1 MNTNPPGLQNVRQP
15 EHIPLMGG
23 DVYAHFTGAD
33 TAGQSFAAM
42 NVYPPGAGVPPHVH
56 EREDEVFYL
65 EAGELE
71 VLLGTETLHLKAGDS
86 AFLPRGVPHAWKV
99 VSAETARFLL
109 VVTPAGL
116 ENLFR
121 ELSALPPGPPD
132 GAVLGEIAARHG
144 IHFL

>member
-1 MNTNPPGLQNVRQP
+1 
-15 EHIPLMGG
+15 MGG

-33 TAGQSFAAM
+33 TNGQAFAAM
-42 NVYPPGAGVPPHVH
+42 NVYPFGAGVPPHVH
-56 EREDEVFYL
+56 EHEDEVFYV

-71 VLLGTETLHLKAGDS
+71 VLLGTETLRLKTGQS

-132 GAVLGEIAARHG
+132 AAALGTIDARHG
-144 IHFL
+144 IRFL